1 MPNRQMTKEVKLVHS
16 TSSTRNAQKM
26 IISAMNISLR
36 PNRSDIP
43 PRHTAPTKMP
53 IRLAALM
60 KPFCA
65 GPMPN
70 WREISGSATPVIKT
84 TKPSKNFPAAASA
97 QIRHCMPVIG
107 TESTRVPSGH
117 IGRSS
122 I

>member
-70 WREISGSATPVIKT
+70 WREISGSATPVMKT
-84 TKPSKNFPAAASA
+84 TKNFPAAASA